1 MVVGKGCDFERVAI
15 TVGVG
20 PWLHVSGGYEVA
32 GLGRTRGSSDAGEVY
47 EVPLVGGLGG
57 CGGVGVGVFFGSF
70 SQETNAKRRDI
81 DRTPKNLGCSLMIV
95 CIGVNKK
102 VT

>member
-1 MVVGKGCDFERVAI
+1 MVVGKGCDFEWVAI

-47 EVPLVGGLGG
+47 EVPLVGGRWWLRWGRG
-57 CGGVGVGVFFGSF
+57 WGILWILFAG
-70 SQETNAKRRDI
+70 N
-81 DRTPKNLGCSLMIV
+81 
-95 CIGVNKK
+95 
-102 VT
+102 

>member
-1 MVVGKGCDFERVAI
+1 MVERY
-15 TVGVG
+15 TRC
-20 PWLHVSGGYEVA
+20 PWSVV
-32 GLGRTRGSSDAGEVY
+32 V
-47 EVPLVGGLGG
+47 GG

-70 SQETNAKRRDI
+70 SQETKAKRRDI